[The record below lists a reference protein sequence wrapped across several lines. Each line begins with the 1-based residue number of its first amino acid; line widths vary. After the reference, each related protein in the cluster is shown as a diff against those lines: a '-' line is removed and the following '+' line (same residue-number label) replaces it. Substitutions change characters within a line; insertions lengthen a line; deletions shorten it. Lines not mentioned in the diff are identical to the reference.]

1 MTKKHSKNDPTVYEE
16 GARAPKPGQSLR
28 PDPIHTGDPADE
40 PKQPYGL
47 TETGMIEAQELGTT
61 TVSSTKRNAET

>member
-1 MTKKHSKNDPTVYEE
+1 MAKKNSEKDPTVYEE
-16 GARAPKPGQSLR
+16 GARVPKAGQSLR

-47 TETGMIEAQELGTT
+47 TETTDDRGTRT
-61 TVSSTKRNAET
+61 RHHDGFETPKKR